1 MKLRKADYYDYNL
14 VAVILLLVGFGLV
27 MLYSTS
33 AYTAEITQGN
43 DMYFFRRQA
52 IISVGAIAAALII
65 SLVDYHILAK
75 FSIPLYAAA
84 AILMLMVHFFG
95 ITHNGAKRWLKIGIE
110 FQPAEIAK
118 IAVIVAVPAII
129 VWQKEWFNSFSG
141 TCLPIG
147 AGGLLA
153 LFAYV
158 FTDNLSTAVII
169 FAIACVIVFV
179 AHPKTVPFLIIVAVG
194 AVLVGILVFFL
205 WRLDSSGGHF
215 RLQRILVWQ
224 NPEKYIASGGYQI
237 MQALYAIGSGGVFGK
252 GLGNSAQKLGWL
264 PEAQNDMIFP
274 IICEELGIFGG
285 AIVIVLFIFML
296 YRLMFIAQNAPDKFG
311 ALMVTGIFAHLA
323 LQVVLNFGEG
333 DDMDVHPAAVWGDD
347 LGQIQ
352 HLLFGFLR
360 GVGVGEEVDHVQ
372 TQAPL
377 SHHIAGNRGV
387 QSAGEQGY
395 RLAAGADWQTAGARL
410 GICVD
415 VAGKVP
421 DL

>member
-1 MKLRKADYYDYNL
+1 MKIRKADYYDHNL

-52 IISVGAIAAALII
+52 IISVGAIVAALGL
-65 SLVDYHILAK
+65 SLVDYHILSK
-75 FSIPLYAAA
+75 FSVPLYSAA
-84 AILMLMVHFFG
+84 AILMLMVNFFG

-129 VWQKEWFNSFSG
+129 VWQKERFKTFSG

-147 AGGLLA
+147 AGLLLA

-179 AHPKTVPFLIIVAVG
+179 AHPKTMPFIIVMGVG
-194 AVLVGILVFFL
+194 AVLVGILIFFL

-215 RLQRILVWQ
+215 RLQRILVWR

-311 ALMVTGIFAHLA
+311 ALMVTGIFAHLS
-323 LQVVLNFGEG
+323 LQVILNICVVLNMIPTTGVTLPFISYGGTSVLFLMMEMAIALSVSRMIKFRRQEK
-333 DDMDVHPAAVWGDD
+333 DLWGDSVYSG
-347 LGQIQ
+347 L
-352 HLLFGFLR
+352 
-360 GVGVGEEVDHVQ
+360 
-372 TQAPL
+372 
-377 SHHIAGNRGV
+377 
-387 QSAGEQGY
+387 Y
-395 RLAAGADWQTAGARL
+395 
-410 GICVD
+410 
-415 VAGKVP
+415 K
-421 DL
+421 

>member
-52 IISVGAIAAALII
+52 IISVGAIVAALII

-75 FSIPLYAAA
+75 FSIPLYSAA

-264 PEAQNDMIFP
+264 PDHMR
-274 IICEELGIFGG
+274 GIRYFRRRDRDRALHFHAVSADVHRAERSRQVRG
-285 AIVIVLFIFML
+285 ADGDRHF
-296 YRLMFIAQNAPDKFG
+296 RAPCAAGRPQYLRCSESDPDDRRHASFHKLRRHVR
-311 ALMVTGIFAHLA
+311 ALPHDGNGHRPLRIPHD
-323 LQVVLNFGEG
+323 QVQAAGEG
-333 DDMDVHPAAVWGDD
+333 SVGR
-347 LGQIQ
+347 
-352 HLLFGFLR
+352 FG
-360 GVGVGEEVDHVQ
+360 
-372 TQAPL
+372 P
-377 SHHIAGNRGV
+377 
-387 QSAGEQGY
+387 Y
-395 RLAAGADWQTAGARL
+395 RE
-410 GICVD
+410 I
-415 VAGKVP
+415 
-421 DL
+421 

>member
-1 MKLRKADYYDYNL
+1 MTAFRRKADYYDYNL

-52 IISVGAIAAALII
+52 IISVGAIVAALII

-75 FSIPLYAAA
+75 FSIPLYSAAA
-84 AILMLMVHFFG
+84 ILMLMVHFFGITHNGAKRILMLMVHFFG

-323 LQVVLNFGEG
+323 LQVVLNICVVLNLIPTTGVTLPFISYGGTSVLFLMMEMAIALSVSRMIKFRRQEK
-333 DDMDVHPAAVWGDD
+333 DLWGDSVHT
-347 LGQIQ
+347 G
-352 HLLFGFLR
+352 R
-360 GVGVGEEVDHVQ
+360 
-372 TQAPL
+372 
-377 SHHIAGNRGV
+377 
-387 QSAGEQGY
+387 Y
-395 RLAAGADWQTAGARL
+395 
-410 GICVD
+410 
-415 VAGKVP
+415 K
-421 DL
+421 

>member
-1 MKLRKADYYDYNL
+1 LKLRKADYYDYNL

-52 IISVGAIAAALII
+52 IISVGAIAAALAI

-75 FSIPLYAAA
+75 FSIPLYSAA

-323 LQVVLNFGEG
+323 LQVVLNICVVLNLIPTTGVTLPFISYGGTSVLFLMMEMAIALSVSRMIKFRRQEK
-333 DDMDVHPAAVWGDD
+333 DLWGDSVHT
-347 LGQIQ
+347 G
-352 HLLFGFLR
+352 R
-360 GVGVGEEVDHVQ
+360 
-372 TQAPL
+372 
-377 SHHIAGNRGV
+377 
-387 QSAGEQGY
+387 Y
-395 RLAAGADWQTAGARL
+395 
-410 GICVD
+410 
-415 VAGKVP
+415 K
-421 DL
+421 